1 VYQCRRSNRHPSP
14 YPLLIRIPHTDNSV
28 WGIFYLGVFG
38 LRDFFSLGALGAFFS
53 LGGFGRLISGGM
65 SFLRLVAILCPSPVF
80 DDKRRKS
87 GVSKAFYK
95 LFCALP
101 KLERVYLYLVQS
113 FRPLIRRFR
122 GSFFIHP

>member
-1 VYQCRRSNRHPSP
+1 MYQCRRSNRHPSP
-14 YPLLIRIPHTDNSV
+14 CPLLIRIPHTDNSV
-28 WGIFYLGVFG
+28 WGVFYLGFFG
-38 LRDFFSLGALGAFFS
+38 LRDFFSLGAFFS

-65 SFLRLVAILCPSPVF
+65 SLLHLVAILCSSPVF